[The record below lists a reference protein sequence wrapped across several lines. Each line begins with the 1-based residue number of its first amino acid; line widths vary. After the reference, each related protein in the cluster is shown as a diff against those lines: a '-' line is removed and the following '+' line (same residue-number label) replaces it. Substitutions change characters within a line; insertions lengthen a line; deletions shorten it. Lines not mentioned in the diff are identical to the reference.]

1 MTRPFSALAGA
12 VAGAVLLAAGAAP
25 AQSPAPAPASSPGPQ
40 RLFAD
45 SRYASNGRISVEV
58 VGEGPD
64 LVFIPGLA
72 SSRETWRATA
82 ERLRGRYRLH
92 LIQVAGFAGEPA
104 GDNASGPV
112 VGPVAEAIDAHLT
125 GAHLA
130 PAVVI
135 GHSLGGTIALY
146 LAEHHPEHVSKVL
159 LVDALPW
166 FAVTMF
172 GPNATADNVTPIAE
186 AIRHGPPQPEAATS
200 RMIAAMV
207 GGEADRTKVLGW
219 SKASDPAVV
228 AAALADDLE
237 LDLRPDLAK
246 VRVPITLLYP
256 DNTPL
261 GAPAGAMDGFYAAA
275 YAAAPVKTLLRVDKA
290 QHFLMLDQPA
300 AFAADLD
307 AFLAK

>member
-1 MTRPFSALAGA
+1 MIRSFSALAAA
-12 VAGAVLLAAGAAP
+12 VAGAILLAAGAAP
-25 AQSPAPAPASSPGPQ
+25 AQAPSPGPT

-45 SRYASNGRISVEV
+45 SLFASNDRISVEV

-64 LVFIPGLA
+64 LVLIPGLA

-82 ERLRGRYRLH
+82 ERLRAHYRLH

-104 GDNASGPV
+104 GANASGPV
-112 VGPVAEAIDAHLT
+112 VGPTAEAIDAHLT
-125 GAHLA
+125 GAHIT

-146 LAEHHPEHVSKVL
+146 LAEHHPEHIKKVL
-159 LVDALPW
+159 LVDALPY

-172 GPNATADNVTPIAE
+172 GPAAAADKVTPIAE
-186 AIRHGPPQPEAATS
+186 GIRHGPPQPEAATS

-207 GGEADRTKVLGW
+207 GGEADRARVLGW

-237 LDLRPDLAK
+237 LDLRPGLGAVK
-246 VRVPITLLYP
+246 VPITLLYP

-275 YAAAPVKTLLRVDKA
+275 YAAAPVKTLVRVDKA

>member
-1 MTRPFSALAGA
+1 MTRVSLAVAALLAGLS
-12 VAGAVLLAAGAAP
+12 LLAVGAAS
-25 AQSPAPAPASSPGPQ
+25 AQAPAPTPP

-45 SRYASNGRISVEV
+45 SRLETSDRISVEV

-64 LVFIPGLA
+64 LVLIPGLA

-92 LIQVAGFAGEPA
+92 LVQVAGFAGEPA
-104 GDNASGPV
+104 RANASGPV
-112 VGPVAEAIDAHLT
+112 VAPTAEVIDAYLT
-125 GAHLA
+125 SSHLA

-146 LAEHHPEHVSKVL
+146 LAEHHPEHLKRVL
-159 LVDALPW
+159 LVDALPY
-166 FAVTMF
+166 FAAAMF
-172 GPNATADNVTPIAE
+172 GPAASPEQVNAMAE
-186 AIRHGPPQPEAATS
+186 GMRHGPPQPEAATA
-200 RMIAAMV
+200 RMIASMV
-207 GGEADRTKVLGW
+207 GGEADRATVLGW
-219 SKASDPAVV
+219 SKASDRAVV

-237 LDLRPDLAK
+237 LDLRPGLGAVK
-246 VRVPITLLYP
+246 VPITLIYP

-261 GAPAGAMDGFYAAA
+261 GAPAGAMDGFYGAA
-275 YAAAPVKTLLRVDKA
+275 YAAAPVKTLVRVDYA
-290 QHFLMLDQPA
+290 QHFVMLDQPA